1 MSSTTTK
8 RCTRFFKV
16 FLPEYCSERMR
27 IPDAFVSQ
35 LDRSVP
41 KKAILRNGNRK
52 IWHVKVGKI
61 SDGVFFLNGW
71 QEFVKDNLIELGDFL
86 VFQYN
91 GHDVFGFKI
100 FGNSGCEKEE
110 IETHVSINNR
120 IEYLKEEEEEEA
132 EETEEEENDSDNDDD
147 EDYEDEVRNKKKKE
161 KIIRKKRPW
170 TKYCDRGQKKIV
182 WKISRGLGKLVL

>member
-1 MSSTTTK
+1 MVKNMSSTTTK

-41 KKAILRNGNRK
+41 KKAILRSGNRK

-91 GHDVFGFKI
+91 GHD
-100 FGNSGCEKEE
+100 
-110 IETHVSINNR
+110 
-120 IEYLKEEEEEEA
+120 EEEEEA
-132 EETEEEENDSDNDDD
+132 EETEVEENDSDNDDD
-147 EDYEDEVRNKKKKE
+147 EDMRMKRFRKIGAVKIQYQCKNTASYQKLKIMHVKQKDEK
-161 KIIRKKRPW
+161 
-170 TKYCDRGQKKIV
+170 
-182 WKISRGLGKLVL
+182 

>member
-1 MSSTTTK
+1 M
-8 RCTRFFKV
+8 
-16 FLPEYCSERMR
+16 
-27 IPDAFVSQ
+27 
-35 LDRSVP
+35 
-41 KKAILRNGNRK
+41 
-52 IWHVKVGKI
+52 KVGKI

-161 KIIRKKRPW
+161 KNIRKKRPW

-182 WKISRGLGKLVL
+182 WKISSKHYISLMNIPFNMCDC